1 MLNRIELIG
10 RIGSV
15 RFQSVGVTPRV
26 RVANFSVCTETATRN
41 SKDEVVVEVAWF
53 NCVLWEAFAGELD
66 NLEKGLPVHVVGR
79 VRQRSYTG
87 ADGDVR
93 PVAEVVVKEYQIT
106 TPELALE
113 SQKA

>member
-15 RFQSVGVTPRV
+15 RVQSVGVTP

-41 SKDEVVVEVAWF
+41 SKDGVVVEVAWF

-66 NLEKGLPVHVVGR
+66 NLKKGLPVHVVGR
-79 VRQRSYTG
+79 VRLRSYTG

-93 PVAEVVVKEYQIT
+93 QVAEVVVKEYQIT